1 MLNNKNCHIKFKLP
15 KNLLYVERFWVRCF
29 GGVFTVLKAIKIDMD
44 YRSIGP
50 PVRFWWVFHLSS
62 GWPGITR
69 QSAQSPSFHV
79 INPLLGIDPEW
90 MIGQVH
96 KAECKSMFPEYL

>member
-50 PVRFWWVFHLSS
+50 PVRFW
-62 GWPGITR
+62 
-69 QSAQSPSFHV
+69 
-79 INPLLGIDPEW
+79 
-90 MIGQVH
+90 
-96 KAECKSMFPEYL
+96 